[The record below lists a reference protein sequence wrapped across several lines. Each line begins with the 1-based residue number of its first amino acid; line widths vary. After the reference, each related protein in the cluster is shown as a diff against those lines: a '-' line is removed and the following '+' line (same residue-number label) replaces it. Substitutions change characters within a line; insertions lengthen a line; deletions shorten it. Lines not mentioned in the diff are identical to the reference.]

1 TKFNGPPWR
10 GEALGGKRI
19 LLHAEQG
26 FGDTIQFVRYVPMVI
41 GRGGKVVLCVQPE
54 LCRLLEKFPGVEKV
68 AARLGDLPGTFDTR
82 LETIPNQVGYI
93 QADAELCEVWRRKL
107 GETSGLRVGIAW
119 AGRTTHAN
127 NLFRSM
133 QLSMF
138 GGLGSVAGMTF
149 YSLQK

>member
-1 TKFNGPPWR
+1 
-10 GEALGGKRI
+10 GGKRI

-68 AARLGDLPGTFDTR
+68 AARPGDLPACQAYRYLMDLPGTFDTR

-93 QADAELCEVWRRKL
+93 QADAELCEVWRRK
-107 GETSGLRVGIAW
+107 
-119 AGRTTHAN
+119 
-127 NLFRSM
+127 
-133 QLSMF
+133 
-138 GGLGSVAGMTF
+138 
-149 YSLQK
+149 